1 MCLKLYRKNG
11 MYMGM
16 MMIIIILMMMMSSA
30 SLVLSVSTLNNVL
43 ARYWESPFHSY
54 G

>member
-1 MCLKLYRKNG
+1 

-16 MMIIIILMMMMSSA
+16 MMMMMMSSA